1 MSSNLSAN
9 LLNEFINKPILIKL
23 RNNHTI
29 KGTLQAFD
37 DRMNLVLEKS
47 QDILS
52 ENKIENLG
60 KIILRGNNILI
71 IAIPS
76 RV

>member
-1 MSSNLSAN
+1 MSSNLSVN

-29 KGTLQAFD
+29 KGTLQTFD

-47 QDILS
+47 EDIIS
-52 ENKIENLG
+52 EKEVENLG
-60 KIILRGNNILI
+60 KIILRGDNILI
-71 IAIPS
+71 IAVS
-76 RV
+76 ST

>member
-76 RV
+76 K

>member
-29 KGTLQAFD
+29 KGTLQTFD

-47 QDILS
+47 DDIIS
-52 ENKIENLG
+52 ENEVENLG
-60 KIILRGNNILI
+60 KIILRGDNILI
-71 IAIPS
+71 IAVPS
-76 RV
+76 K

>member
-1 MSSNLSAN
+1 MSSNLSVN

-29 KGTLQAFD
+29 KGTLQTFD

-47 QDILS
+47 DDIIS
-52 ENKIENLG
+52 ENEVVNLG
-60 KIILRGNNILI
+60 KIILRGDNILI

-76 RV
+76 K